1 MKGTIFEIKHFAV
14 HDGPGIRTTVFLKGC
29 PLKCLWCHN
38 PEGISTK
45 KQLEFIRHKCTNCGR
60 CAAICPT
67 KAHAL
72 NAERQHIFDRKKCI
86 NCGKCV
92 SACFSGALSL
102 YGKEVTTDEVMRD
115 LLSDKD
121 FYESGNGGIT
131 LSGGECLMQAAFCAE
146 LLQKCKQNGLHTAV
160 DTCGMVPRA
169 ALDSVIPYTDLF
181 LYDIKAIDEDVHKA
195 CTGQSNKLILENLS
209 YLNEKKKAVEI
220 RIPFVPHYN
229 DSQIEKIGA
238 FLQNLTNITGVRVLP
253 YHNYAGTKYNSL
265 DMKNTLPDTLPTE
278 AETKKA
284 RDTLQAFGLTVLS

>member
-60 CAAICPT
+60 CAAVCPT

-72 NAERQHIFDRKKCI
+72 NAEHQHIFDRKKCI
-86 NCGKCV
+86 NCDKCV

-181 LYDIKAIDEDVHKA
+181 LYDIKVIDEDVHKA

-229 DSQIEKIGA
+229 NGQI
-238 FLQNLTNITGVRVLP
+238 
-253 YHNYAGTKYNSL
+253 
-265 DMKNTLPDTLPTE
+265 
-278 AETKKA
+278 KKSA
-284 RDTLQAFGLTVLS
+284 HFCRI

>member
-38 PEGISTK
+38 PEGISAK
-45 KQLEFIRHKCTNCGR
+45 KQLEYIRHKCTNCGR
-60 CAAICPT
+60 CAAVCPT
-67 KAHAL
+67 KAHTL
-72 NAERQHIFDRKKCI
+72 NTEHLHIYDRKKCI

-102 YGKEVTTDEVMRD
+102 YGKEVTADEVMRD

-121 FYESGNGGIT
+121 FYESGSGGIT
-131 LSGGECLMQAAFCAE
+131 LSGGECLMQAPFCTE

-169 ALDSVIPYTDLF
+169 ALDLVIPYTDLI
-181 LYDIKAIDEDVHKA
+181 LYDVKAIDEEVHTA
-195 CTGQSNKLILENLS
+195 CTGQSNKQILENLS

-229 DSQIEKIGA
+229 DGQIEKIGA
-238 FLQNLTNITGVRVLP
+238 FLQNLSNITGVRVLP

-265 DMKNTLPDTLPTE
+265 DMQNTLPAALPTE
-278 AETKKA
+278 AETEKA
-284 RDTLQAFGLTVLS
+284 REILQAFGLTVLS

>member
-38 PEGISTK
+38 PEGISAK

-60 CAAICPT
+60 CAAVCPT
-67 KAHAL
+67 KANAL

-102 YGKEVTTDEVMRD
+102 YGKEVTADEVMRD

-131 LSGGECLMQAAFCAE
+131 LSGGECLMQAPFCAE

-169 ALDSVIPYTDLF
+169 ALDLVIPYADLF
-181 LYDIKAIDEDVHKA
+181 LYDIKAIDEEVHTA
-195 CTGQSNKLILENLS
+195 CTGQSNKQILENLS

-229 DSQIEKIGA
+229 DGQIEKIGA
-238 FLQNLTNITGVRVLP
+238 FLQNLSNITGVRVLP

-265 DMKNTLPDTLPTE
+265 DMENTLPDTLPTE
-278 AETKKA
+278 AESKKA

>member
-38 PEGISTK
+38 PEGISAK
-45 KQLEFIRHKCTNCGR
+45 KQLEYIRHKCTNCGR
-60 CAAICPT
+60 CTAVCPT

-72 NAERQHIFDRKKCI
+72 NAEHQHIFDRKKCI

-131 LSGGECLMQAAFCAE
+131 LSGGECLMQAVFCAA

-160 DTCGMVPRA
+160 DTCGMVPRT
-169 ALDSVIPYTDLF
+169 ALDLVIPYTDLF
-181 LYDIKAIDEDVHKA
+181 LYDIKAIDEDVHIA

-229 DSQIEKIGA
+229 NGQIEKIGA

-265 DMKNTLPDTLPTE
+265 DMENTLPDTLPTE